1 MRRPHDLR
9 GSLEF
14 ALHIMKPVTSD
25 DHPVGEDS
33 EKALDA
39 AAVDLQCQLDCSHL
53 RSGPFGHRDLP
64 VPERRPADGRYA
76 LEIALHFIDDEVP
89 DRVSHGQRLGAGPRL
104 PKTVCAP
111 SSACTFEDGPSGS
124 PRNARTRAWSGN
136 WRRVLED
143 ESTCMFED
151 GRLFHVLNTLQLRDN
166 AGESAAAPKHGFES
180 RWGHHRMSSRPR
192 SRRGT
197 RAALFAG
204 RSRTRAGARAR
215 GVESRRAVGPAR
227 GLTLKQK

>member
-89 DRVSHGQRLGAGPRL
+89 DRVSHGQRLGDRKSTRL
-104 PKTVCAP
+104 N
-111 SSACTFEDGPSGS
+111 SSH
-124 PRNARTRAWSGN
+124 RTISYA
-136 WRRVLED
+136 
-143 ESTCMFED
+143 
-151 GRLFHVLNTLQLRDN
+151 
-166 AGESAAAPKHGFES
+166 
-180 RWGHHRMSSRPR
+180 
-192 SRRGT
+192 
-197 RAALFAG
+197 
-204 RSRTRAGARAR
+204 
-215 GVESRRAVGPAR
+215 
-227 GLTLKQK
+227 